1 MQFTD
6 VYNLIFHKIRI
17 QRSLAAM
24 SEVSNVYPLLFGL
37 ADLQHLTMEKEAI
50 PDNSKPIDKPNPIAV
65 ERTQLVYTLM

>member
-1 MQFTD
+1 
-6 VYNLIFHKIRI
+6 
-17 QRSLAAM
+17 M